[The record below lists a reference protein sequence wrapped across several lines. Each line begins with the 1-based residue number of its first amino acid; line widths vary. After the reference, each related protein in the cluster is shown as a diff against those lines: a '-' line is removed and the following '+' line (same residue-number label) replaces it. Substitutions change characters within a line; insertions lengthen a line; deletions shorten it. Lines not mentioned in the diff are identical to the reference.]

1 MTPRIVGAVAGRVL
15 RQLRHDPRTV
25 ALLIVVPSVLVC
37 LLRWIFDAQ
46 PAVFDRIGAPLVGLF
61 PLISM
66 FLVSSITV
74 LRERTTGTLE
84 RLLTMPMAK
93 IDLLA
98 GYAIAFAGVA
108 VVQATVVS
116 AVAFGLL
123 GLDTAGSP
131 VAVAALAVAN
141 ALLGMALG
149 LLVSAFAATEF
160 QAMQFLPAFVLPQLL
175 LCGLF
180 IPRESMADA
189 LQAIAAVLP
198 MTYAFDSLQRVAQDG
213 ALGSEGTLDVAVVLG
228 SILLALALGAAT
240 LRRRTA

>member
-1 MTPRIVGAVAGRVL
+1 
-15 RQLRHDPRTV
+15 
-25 ALLIVVPSVLVC
+25 
-37 LLRWIFDAQ
+37 
-46 PAVFDRIGAPLVGLF
+46 
-61 PLISM
+61 
-66 FLVSSITV
+66 
-74 LRERTTGTLE
+74 
-84 RLLTMPMAK
+84 
-93 IDLLA
+93 
-98 GYAIAFAGVA
+98 
-108 VVQATVVS
+108 
-116 AVAFGLL
+116 
-123 GLDTAGSP
+123 
-131 VAVAALAVAN
+131 VAN

-149 LLVSAFAATEF
+149 LLVSAFAETEF

-213 ALGSEGTLDVAVVLG
+213 ALGSEGTLDVAIVLG